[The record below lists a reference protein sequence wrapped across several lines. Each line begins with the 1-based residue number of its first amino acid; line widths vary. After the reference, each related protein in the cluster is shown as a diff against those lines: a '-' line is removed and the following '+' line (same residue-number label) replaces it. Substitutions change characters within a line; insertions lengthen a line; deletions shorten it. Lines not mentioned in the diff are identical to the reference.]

1 MNLTKRLPAIGYLCL
16 VLLFGSIST
25 AFAGEEFVVR
35 GSDWTASSEE
45 EKLAFLAGMSTMIEI
60 EQELQ
65 AKSRTKNTKSSIPVL
80 VDGLKDMTIV
90 DIVNAVDA
98 HYAGNRNLDK
108 PVFIVIWDLAK
119 ANQ

>member
-1 MNLTKRLPAIGYLCL
+1 
-16 VLLFGSIST
+16 
-25 AFAGEEFVVR
+25 
-35 GSDWTASSEE
+35 
-45 EKLAFLAGMSTMIEI
+45 
-60 EQELQ
+60 
-65 AKSRTKNTKSSIPVL
+65 
-80 VDGLKDMTIV
+80 MTIV

>member
-1 MNLTKRLPAIGYLCL
+1 MNVTKRLLAIGWVCL
-16 VLLFGSIST
+16 GLLLGSLDN

-35 GSDWTASSEE
+35 GSDWTASSQE
-45 EKLAFLAGMSTMIEI
+45 EKLAFLAGMATMIEI

-65 AKSRTKNTKSSIPVL
+65 EGSATKHAKSSIPVL

-90 DIVNAVDA
+90 DIASAIDT
-98 HYAGNRNLDK
+98 HYAGNNNLDE
-108 PVFIVIWDLAK
+108 PVFVVIWDLAK